1 MMASTTATRHGRI
14 AAANA
19 MLATRITS
27 NGLMAN
33 AQNDLKLAFLKDVL
47 TTIAHTP
54 TVRQKVVSITSR
66 TTPCSATTVLALTK
80 KATSKLAQWLARC
93 ELTRLTDFGLMLAP
107 HSALWS
113 FRRLAGVGAKLMM
126 RTNAHQARGHLLGT
140 MQPTL
145 AILARTSVAL
155 DTSGTIFTRQQHPL
169 RQQLQQQLRRQQHH
183 HPTQRQLRCRL
194 RRQQREQQ
202 YRLLISV
209 KSVASRKTLVV
220 PILKLLMHLQQVEEM
235 VRMKVATAVRQ

>member
-54 TVRQKVVSITSR
+54 TVRQKVVSIASR

-145 AILARTSVAL
+145 AILTRTSVAL
-155 DTSGTIFTRQQHPL
+155 DTSGTILHANNTHFDSNFNSNFDANNTTTQHNAS
-169 RQQLQQQLRRQQHH
+169 
-183 HPTQRQLRCRL
+183 
-194 RRQQREQQ
+194 
-202 YRLLISV
+202 Y
-209 KSVASRKTLVV
+209 VAAFDGNNASNN
-220 PILKLLMHLQQVEEM
+220 
-235 VRMKVATAVRQ
+235 AAY